1 MKRYSALNRPSDSG
15 QSNMLRNLTESFAGD
30 FARLLTKAGVSHRD
44 SDYQLLKFERISPD
58 MFVWLLKGRSGVLLV
73 TISDISGDI
82 PNIENICEIWLE
94 GAVVPDELELV
105 ASPSGAQYFED
116 GFDSVSVYRLPAN
129 YEHMSD
135 MPVGDDYDQEEE
147 QW

>member
-1 MKRYSALNRPSDSG
+1 MKRYSALNRPSDFEPVK
-15 QSNMLRNLTESFAGD
+15 MLRNLTESFASE

-44 SDYQLLKFERISPD
+44 TDYQLLKFERISPD

-73 TISDISGDI
+73 TISDVAGDI
-82 PNIENICEIWLE
+82 PNIDNICEIWLE
-94 GAVVPDELELV
+94 GAIAPDELEMV
-105 ASPSGAQYFED
+105 YSPSGAQYFED
-116 GFDSVSVYRLPAN
+116 GFDSVCVYRLPAD

-135 MPVGDDYDQEEE
+135 MPLIDGQEEE